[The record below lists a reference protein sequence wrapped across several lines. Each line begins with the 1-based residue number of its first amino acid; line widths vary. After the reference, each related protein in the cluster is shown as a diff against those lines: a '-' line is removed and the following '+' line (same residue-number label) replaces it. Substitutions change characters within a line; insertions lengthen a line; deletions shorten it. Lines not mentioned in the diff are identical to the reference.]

1 MGVRLPFATGHVVGS
16 VAGMGVQARRRL
28 DLLLLVV
35 VGLVV
40 GSAAAA
46 GAAVGD
52 GERVT
57 GLWAG
62 AEFVGDGSAR
72 VVEVVD
78 YDFGVLRRHGIFR
91 DVPGLPP
98 DAQVTAASVSAP
110 DDVELT
116 SMGADT
122 RIRIGDPARTISG
135 RHRYRIQYALEDVA
149 LGGRLA
155 WDAVGTGWRVG
166 IGAVRVDVVAPFE
179 FQAVRCVQGE
189 VGSQAPCEVVQPEP
203 GHLVAK
209 TGALPAGQGAT
220 LYATSGRELPRAPG
234 LPVPSAGGPADATS
248 GVPVAGLL
256 AGAVALVG
264 AGLASRLVRRA
275 GRERVPLGGTAA
287 VALADRAGTD
297 GEIRVD
303 AAELAS
309 LASIEFTPPAEL
321 TPAQGGVLLV
331 EAVQEQ
337 HKLAWLISAAA
348 DGYIDLQG
356 DGQEVTLV
364 CLAGQDRSPT
374 ARILNRAFAGRQR
387 LTLGSYDPSFA
398 GAWSEIA
405 EELATWHRTSGL
417 WDPAGDLRQRLVRM
431 LGGVAAVGGLAV
443 AALGGAAANRW
454 GRGWLAVLA
463 WGALLAG
470 VGLAAVV
477 RAWELRVRT
486 PMGSGLWLRVES
498 FRRFLAGSEAH
509 HAEEAAKRGV
519 LGEYTAWAVAFGED
533 DRWSRAVAASTVPP
547 KTAHY
552 PLMAR
557 RLPSAMSTTTTAPQS
572 SGSGGGSGGGGG
584 GVGGGSGGGGG
595 GSW

>member
-1 MGVRLPFATGHVVGS
+1 
-16 VAGMGVQARRRL
+16 MGVQARRRL

-72 VVEVVD
+72 VVEVID

-209 TGALPAGQGAT
+209 TGALV
-220 LYATSGRELPRAPG
+220 ATSARFGAAFAAWKGFDSPLRHHATISSCVE
-234 LPVPSAGGPADATS
+234 GGGCGPQCLTS
-248 GVPVAGLL
+248 GEWFCCLSS
-256 AGAVALVG
+256 GA
-264 AGLASRLVRRA
+264 RA
-275 GRERVPLGGTAA
+275 GCRFRCSECNCPSGCTNPSCYCFTNLPMPCQPRQHSGDQPCTCPPL
-287 VALADRAGTD
+287 
-297 GEIRVD
+297 D
-303 AAELAS
+303 A
-309 LASIEFTPPAEL
+309 P
-321 TPAQGGVLLV
+321 
-331 EAVQEQ
+331 
-337 HKLAWLISAAA
+337 
-348 DGYIDLQG
+348 
-356 DGQEVTLV
+356 
-364 CLAGQDRSPT
+364 
-374 ARILNRAFAGRQR
+374 
-387 LTLGSYDPSFA
+387 
-398 GAWSEIA
+398 
-405 EELATWHRTSGL
+405 
-417 WDPAGDLRQRLVRM
+417 
-431 LGGVAAVGGLAV
+431 
-443 AALGGAAANRW
+443 
-454 GRGWLAVLA
+454 
-463 WGALLAG
+463 
-470 VGLAAVV
+470 
-477 RAWELRVRT
+477 
-486 PMGSGLWLRVES
+486 
-498 FRRFLAGSEAH
+498 
-509 HAEEAAKRGV
+509 
-519 LGEYTAWAVAFGED
+519 
-533 DRWSRAVAASTVPP
+533 
-547 KTAHY
+547 
-552 PLMAR
+552 
-557 RLPSAMSTTTTAPQS
+557 LPSLT
-572 SGSGGGSGGGGG
+572 
-584 GVGGGSGGGGG
+584 
-595 GSW
+595 

>member
-72 VVEVVD
+72 VVEVID

-234 LPVPSAGGPADATS
+234 LPVPSAGGPADPTS

-387 LTLGSYDPSFA
+387 LTLGSYDPSLVGDRRGAGHLAPDQRPVGPGRRPAPAAGTDAGWGGRGRWPGRGRPWWGCCQPVGSGVAGGAGLGCAPGRCWPGRGGAGLGAA
-398 GAWSEIA
+398 GADPD
-405 EELATWHRTSGL
+405 GL
-417 WDPAGDLRQRLVRM
+417 G
-431 LGGVAAVGGLAV
+431 AV
-443 AALGGAAANRW
+443 AAGRVVPAVPGRLRGPPCRGGGQAGSARGVHRLGG
-454 GRGWLAVLA
+454 
-463 WGALLAG
+463 
-470 VGLAAVV
+470 GL
-477 RAWELRVRT
+477 R
-486 PMGSGLWLRVES
+486 
-498 FRRFLAGSEAH
+498 
-509 HAEEAAKRGV
+509 
-519 LGEYTAWAVAFGED
+519 
-533 DRWSRAVAASTVPP
+533 
-547 KTAHY
+547 
-552 PLMAR
+552 
-557 RLPSAMSTTTTAPQS
+557 
-572 SGSGGGSGGGGG
+572 
-584 GVGGGSGGGGG
+584 
-595 GSW
+595 

>member
-72 VVEVVD
+72 VVEVID

-220 LYATSGRELPRAPG
+220 LYATSGRELPRALACRCRRLAARRIRPAACLLPACWPG
-234 LPVPSAGGPADATS
+234 PSRWSGRAWHRGWCGGP
-248 GVPVAGLL
+248 
-256 AGAVALVG
+256 GASASPWVG
-264 AGLASRLVRRA
+264 RPRSPWPT
-275 GRERVPLGGTAA
+275 E
-287 VALADRAGTD
+287 
-297 GEIRVD
+297 
-303 AAELAS
+303 
-309 LASIEFTPPAEL
+309 PA
-321 TPAQGGVLLV
+321 
-331 EAVQEQ
+331 
-337 HKLAWLISAAA
+337 
-348 DGYIDLQG
+348 
-356 DGQEVTLV
+356 
-364 CLAGQDRSPT
+364 PT
-374 ARILNRAFAGRQR
+374 AR
-387 LTLGSYDPSFA
+387 
-398 GAWSEIA
+398 
-405 EELATWHRTSGL
+405 SGL
-417 WDPAGDLRQRLVRM
+417 
-431 LGGVAAVGGLAV
+431 
-443 AALGGAAANRW
+443 
-454 GRGWLAVLA
+454 
-463 WGALLAG
+463 
-470 VGLAAVV
+470 
-477 RAWELRVRT
+477 T
-486 PMGSGLWLRVES
+486 PPSW
-498 FRRFLAGSEAH
+498 
-509 HAEEAAKRGV
+509 
-519 LGEYTAWAVAFGED
+519 
-533 DRWSRAVAASTVPP
+533 
-547 KTAHY
+547 
-552 PLMAR
+552 R
-557 RLPSAMSTTTTAPQS
+557 RLPAS
-572 SGSGGGSGGGGG
+572 SSPLQPS
-584 GVGGGSGGGGG
+584 
-595 GSW
+595 